1 MLRNVFTKTL
11 RDQRKSL
18 MFWGIGVAVLALL
31 TVLFY
36 PSISEAEEL
45 NELFSDSDALA
56 RVFAG
61 GVTDITSPE
70 GFLNS
75 QLYALLV
82 PILFLVFAIGQ
93 GSGAIA
99 GEEERGTLD
108 ILLSYPTTRLR
119 VLVQKFAAMVVA
131 ISVLAFVLWLSVV
144 VGAAIVS
151 MELSLLRAV
160 EVTLSGMLLGVV
172 FGALALMLGSAIGKA
187 RPKRRCNGRLRRHG
201 IFHLRTRP
209 SGGGLGARREAV
221 TILLLYRCGPADK
234 RPGPGACGGVDSGQ
248 RDTVSSRHGHLREAR
263 PGRVDDGRRAA
274 RVAARF
280 ALPL

>member
-18 MFWGIGVAVLALL
+18 MFWGTGVAVLALL

-36 PSISEAEEL
+36 PSIRDAEEL

-119 VLVQKFAAMVVA
+119 VLTQKFAAMVVA

-151 MELSLLRAV
+151 MELSLLRSV

-172 FGALALMLGSAIGKA
+172 FGALALMLGSAIGK
-187 RPKRRCNGRLRRHG
+187 R
-201 IFHLRTRP
+201 
-209 SGGGLGARREAV
+209 GLSVGVTGAFAV
-221 TILLLYRCGPADK
+221 TAYFIYALAPLVEGLEPAEKLSPFYYYIGADPLTNGLDPVHVAVLIAVSAILLAVAMVTFER
-234 RPGPGACGGVDSGQ
+234 
-248 RDTVSSRHGHLREAR
+248 RDLAV
-263 PGRVDDGRRAA
+263 
-274 RVAARF
+274 
-280 ALPL
+280 